1 MSKAFIATPPGAGNE
16 RINMDK
22 ESLRQRIAMASQ
34 ADGGVKMK
42 DQRLVPAAVL
52 IPMVE
57 REEDINII
65 LTRRTDTLRSHP
77 GQISFPGGRIEPED
91 LSIEAAAL
99 RESQEEIG
107 LPPGQVEVIGRLGRW
122 RMTSGFIV
130 YPVIGLIEPPVAL
143 TPDPGEVAE
152 IFEVP
157 LSFLLDPANHKQ
169 HVMVYEGQ
177 RHDLVAMPYGPHYIW
192 GATAA
197 MLHTLYQTLS
207 GQEILPSY

>member
-22 ESLRQRIAMASQ
+22 ESLRQRIALASQ

-42 DQRLVPAAVL
+42 DQRLIPAAVL

-107 LPPGQVEVIGRLGRW
+107 LPPGQVEVI
-122 RMTSGFIV
+122 
-130 YPVIGLIEPPVAL
+130 
-143 TPDPGEVAE
+143 
-152 IFEVP
+152 
-157 LSFLLDPANHKQ
+157 
-169 HVMVYEGQ
+169 
-177 RHDLVAMPYGPHYIW
+177 
-192 GATAA
+192 
-197 MLHTLYQTLS
+197 
-207 GQEILPSY
+207 

>member
-1 MSKAFIATPPGAGNE
+1 
-16 RINMDK
+16 MDK
-22 ESLRQRIAMASQ
+22 ESLRQRIARASQ
-34 ADGGVKMK
+34 ADDGDQMK
-42 DQRLVPAAVL
+42 DKLLVPAAVL
-52 IPMVE
+52 IPLVE
-57 REEDINII
+57 RKDGIHII

-91 LSIEAAAL
+91 RSVEAAAL

-107 LPPGQVEVIGRLGRW
+107 LPPGQVEIIGRLGRW

-130 YPVIGLIEPPVAL
+130 YPVIGLIELPIAL
-143 TPDPGEVAE
+143 KPDPGEVAE

-157 LSFLLDPANHKQ
+157 LSFLLDPKNHKP
-169 HVMVYEGQ
+169 HVMVYEGR

-197 MLHTLYQTLS
+197 MLHTLYRTLAGDS
-207 GQEILPSY
+207 AGSLSS